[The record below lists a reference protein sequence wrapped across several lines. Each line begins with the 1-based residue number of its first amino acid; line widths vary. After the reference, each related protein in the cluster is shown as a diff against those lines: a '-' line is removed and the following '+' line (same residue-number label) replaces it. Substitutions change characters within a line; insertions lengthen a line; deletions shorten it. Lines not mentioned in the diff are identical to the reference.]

1 MEINELQWPDG
12 VTITPRQHR
21 QKSMFK
27 VDYQTARAHIK
38 KQIKLM
44 RGSNVKITSTPEH
57 APVAVY
63 FNSGGK
69 SYCFAC
75 DKFKTKTSNL
85 RAIGLTIESLRAIKR
100 HGSSEMMEQAFRGF
114 EALPAP
120 TKSGWREVFDFHP
133 TGTPSFDQLKKV
145 YKHTVKHVHP
155 DHGGTREEWDNVQN
169 AYEQAK
175 TELGYN

>member
-1 MEINELQWPDG
+1 
-12 VTITPRQHR
+12 
-21 QKSMFK
+21 
-27 VDYQTARAHIK
+27 
-38 KQIKLM
+38 M
-44 RGSNVKITSTPEH
+44 RGSNVKITSTPEQ

-120 TKSGWREVFDFHP
+120 KKSGWRSVFDYES
-133 TGTPSFDQLKKV
+133 GYNPSPFDLKTRFRNLAKRL
-145 YKHTVKHVHP
+145 HP
-155 DHGGTREEWDNVQN
+155 DHGGSEGEWN
-169 AYEQAK
+169 ALNEAYQQAK
-175 TELGYN
+175 IELAIN